1 MRVYSANC
9 KLHDAFIDLNV
20 HTHAPRANQ
29 TIIRQR
35 KPTDYLQLQLR
46 LQRSYLNLPAIPCV
60 PDLLAHSF
68 FSPFSLLIA
77 FSNANNFRIWYET
90 QCEAIAPRIIS
101 ALWLFI
107 TYGANYSWIPGECRW
122 RFVWMHSHSTI
133 ANVNAFVHFSTLKWR
148 QLFNTNKVTRVIDC
162 DIPIAQCLSCSS
174 TQTVLL
180 LTFMFIIGSQSSL

>member
-1 MRVYSANC
+1 MVNKNQFPFSFLLPSFLHFSPSAIRKRCFANC

-29 TIIRQR
+29 IIIRQR
-35 KPTDYLQLQLR
+35 KPTDYLQLQLQLQLR
-46 LQRSYLNLPAIPCV
+46 LRRSYLNLTAIPCLG
-60 PDLLAHSF
+60 DLLAHSF

-122 RFVWMHSHSTI
+122 RFVWMHSHTLQLRMWMHLCIFQHS
-133 ANVNAFVHFSTLKWR
+133 NGVN
-148 QLFNTNKVTRVIDC
+148 C
-162 DIPIAQCLSCSS
+162 S
-174 TQTVLL
+174 TQTK
-180 LTFMFIIGSQSSL
+180 